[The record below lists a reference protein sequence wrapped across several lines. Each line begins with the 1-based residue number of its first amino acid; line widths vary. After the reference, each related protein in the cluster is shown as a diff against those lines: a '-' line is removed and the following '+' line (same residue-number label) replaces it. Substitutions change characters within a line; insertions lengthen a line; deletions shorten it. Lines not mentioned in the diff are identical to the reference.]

1 MIVTAEQGAIQK
13 PQQNSSSVHGP
24 PVTALGEKGTALVK
38 INFMF
43 NGIEYPFW
51 FWSHCVD

>member
-1 MIVTAEQGAIQK
+1 MTAEQGAIQK
-13 PQQNSSSVHGP
+13 PQQNSSSVHGS
-24 PVTALGEKGTALVK
+24 PVTALGGKGTALVK